1 MPGSLHQSETQPQVE
16 HLRAT
21 PVGII
26 GQDNSAL
33 ELSANSIKQK
43 SLAVRRDRLQSFNYF
58 SVSVLT
64 PTQWEKT
71 SARRTKN

>member
-1 MPGSLHQSETQPQVE
+1 MPGSLHQSETQPRVE
-16 HLRAT
+16 HFRVT

-26 GQDNSAL
+26 GQDNSTL

-43 SLAVRRDRLQSFNYF
+43 SLAVPSDRLQRFNYF

-64 PTQWEKT
+64 PTQWENT
-71 SARRTKN
+71 SARRMKN